1 MDNDEAVTH
10 TTPSGALTLI
20 GHSSRK
26 ICVYENPQA
35 ILSKS
40 YFLEPKSLFR
50 GVCKTRWREGV
61 EPKSKAH
68 PKAR

>member
-35 ILSKS
+35 ILILFFFFKAKS
-40 YFLEPKSLFR
+40 EKDARGGALGLSFGYAEPL
-50 GVCKTRWREGV
+50 
-61 EPKSKAH
+61 
-68 PKAR
+68 ARQY